1 MPLTKE
7 ISKELRHKNQLIIV
21 LVLGILLQVRVV
33 VGFQE
38 LKRQLVR
45 NKKRESDRNNL
56 NLMTIKI

>member
-45 NKKRESDRNNL
+45 NKKTESDRNNL